1 MKKMKKM
8 KKPTKE
14 ELAAAAAL
22 YTEDND
28 FARDEPHIDRTGK
41 TVAISIRLPERQL
54 QILKEF
60 ARLDG
65 VGYQTL
71 MKRWL
76 DDRIRDEHARMRT
89 DRTSEDVIVELRR
102 RFNAAMR
109 QLLDLQRRGK
119 KAS

>member
-1 MKKMKKM
+1 MT
-8 KKPTKE
+8 KPTKE

-28 FARDEPHIDRTGK
+28 FARGEPHEEVSGK
-41 TVAISIRLPERQL
+41 TVAISIRLPEVQL
-54 QILKEF
+54 GILKEF
-60 ARLDG
+60 ARLEG

-76 DDRIRDEHARMRT
+76 DDRIREEHARA
-89 DRTSEDVIVELRR
+89 DKTSEDVIVELRR
-102 RFNAAMR
+102 SFNTAMR
-109 QLLDLQRRGK
+109 QLINLQRRGK

>member
-1 MKKMKKM
+1 MEAPMT
-8 KKPTKE
+8 KPTKE

-22 YTEDND
+22 YTEEND
-28 FARDEPHIDRTGK
+28 FARDEPHVDRSGK
-41 TVAISIRLPERQL
+41 TVAISIRLPEQQL
-54 QILKEF
+54 RILKEF

-76 DDRIRDEHARMRT
+76 DDRIREEHARMGT
-89 DRTSEDVIVELRR
+89 EKTSEDVIVELRR
-102 RFNAAMR
+102 SFNTAMR